1 VSDHG
6 QDIAIWVQNLS
17 KRFEIYQRPGDMLW
31 EMITRRSHHSEYWA
45 LREVSFEVR
54 RGEVVGIMGRNGA
67 GKSTLLKILTGTL
80 EKSQGEANVNG
91 SIAAILELGT
101 GFNPEYSGRENVF
114 IGGLCLGMSRQE
126 INQKLDWIIDFSE
139 LRSVIDQPLKTYSTG
154 MQARLMFSTAVSIDP
169 DVLIV
174 DEALSVGDARFQKKC
189 FDKFREFRAA
199 GKTILIV
206 SHSAEAITAICN
218 RAILLESGQVVAD
231 DDPGYVTKFY
241 HRMLFGDQ
249 GEVVVQNRAEPN
261 RGELIT
267 DTKLADLSHSREMR
281 YGDRKIETI
290 ELGIR
295 DREGNWVTQLVSGQP
310 YTFVVRGIAR
320 EDVDDYVFG
329 FLVRDQ
335 RGLDIFGTDTLIRGI
350 KLPPRRCGE
359 IFEARLD
366 VTMWIAS
373 GPYFLTTSITRS
385 NGVQYDMRY
394 DAMLFEVIGDGTL
407 YTNSKVNLNAIF
419 SIHDLGFA
427 VEKEDLVA

>member
-1 VSDHG
+1 
-6 QDIAIWVQNLS
+6 
-17 KRFEIYQRPGDMLW
+17 
-31 EMITRRSHHSEYWA
+31 
-45 LREVSFEVR
+45 
-54 RGEVVGIMGRNGA
+54 
-67 GKSTLLKILTGTL
+67 
-80 EKSQGEANVNG
+80 
-91 SIAAILELGT
+91 
-101 GFNPEYSGRENVF
+101 
-114 IGGLCLGMSRQE
+114 
-126 INQKLDWIIDFSE
+126 
-139 LRSVIDQPLKTYSTG
+139 
-154 MQARLMFSTAVSIDP
+154 
-169 DVLIV
+169 
-174 DEALSVGDARFQKKC
+174 
-189 FDKFREFRAA
+189 
-199 GKTILIV
+199 
-206 SHSAEAITAICN
+206 
-218 RAILLESGQVVAD
+218 VVAD
-231 DDPGYVTKFY
+231 DNPGYVTKFY

-261 RGELIT
+261 GDELIT

-310 YTFVVRGIAR
+310 YTFVVHGIAR

-350 KLPPRRCGE
+350 KLPPRRRGE